1 MADHQNQYR
10 GSMLGLAIGDAL
22 GLPTEFLGLDEI
34 RRRFGPDGVTDLTGR
49 QALFTDDTEMS
60 LATARALLEAD
71 SEDVEAVM
79 ATMSPS
85 MDRLTPEVVECEH
98 EAVFAQA
105 DATLVVDAEA
115 NETSGARGYEVSDA
129 DGEVRD
135 SGTITFVFADDGL
148 LNATTFPVEIGLD
161 FGVDFSAC
169 APTE

>member
-1 MADHQNQYR
+1 MTTRNRAVAMAC
-10 GSMLGLAIGDAL
+10 AL
-22 GLPTEFLGLDEI
+22 GCAAALAGCGSSSSEDEAS
-34 RRRFGPDGVTDLTGR
+34 PDASSAEKNAVVEDYV
-49 QALFTDDTEMS
+49 AAFN
-60 LATARALLEAD
+60 A
-71 SEDVEAVM
+71 EDVEAVM

-115 NETSGARGYEVSDA
+115 DATSGARGYEVSDA

-148 LNATTFPVEIGLD
+148 LNGTTFPVEVGLD